1 MNRVD
6 EAAITAKVRAL
17 EGMPLDDLR
26 QEWRRLY
33 GDPPPIRS
41 VDLLSRW
48 LAWKI
53 QSDAFGGFDA
63 DTAKALFH
71 KSASLAAQRLSLGDR
86 LEREWRG
93 RKVTVDVVEAGF
105 SWRGEVFASLSAIA
119 RAVSGTRWNG
129 HVFFGLRK

>member
-1 MNRVD
+1 MNRAD

-71 KSASLAAQRLSLGDR
+71 KSASLAAPRLSLGDR

-105 SWRGEVFASLSAIA
+105 CWRGEVYASLSAIA
-119 RAVSGTRWNG
+119 RAVTGTRWNG